1 MDRVISRYNK
11 KRMVEN
17 ISGDW
22 KDKLEN
28 FSKRIQE
35 EENMTQ
41 LVLDLNPSPV
51 DGCGE
56 GSWSKKWS
64 RKAAREVTMTTRSAG
79 TNTHRHTDNRELTQQ
94 DGREKK
100 MANLV

>member
-1 MDRVISRYNK
+1 MRRHVVSTIYNSFIYTYINLFLANGLARKTKNSSTELLVIIIIKK

-35 EENMTQ
+35 EENMT
-41 LVLDLNPSPV
+41 
-51 DGCGE
+51 
-56 GSWSKKWS
+56 
-64 RKAAREVTMTTRSAG
+64 
-79 TNTHRHTDNRELTQQ
+79 
-94 DGREKK
+94 
-100 MANLV
+100 

>member
-1 MDRVISRYNK
+1 MRRHVVSTIYNNFIYMYIHLFLANGLARKTKNSSTELLVIIIK

-35 EENMTQ
+35 EENMT
-41 LVLDLNPSPV
+41 
-51 DGCGE
+51 
-56 GSWSKKWS
+56 
-64 RKAAREVTMTTRSAG
+64 
-79 TNTHRHTDNRELTQQ
+79 
-94 DGREKK
+94 
-100 MANLV
+100 

>member
-1 MDRVISRYNK
+1 MSIIYNNFYLYVYKFISCKRTCKENKKFIHRVISHYNK

-35 EENMTQ
+35 EENMT
-41 LVLDLNPSPV
+41 
-51 DGCGE
+51 
-56 GSWSKKWS
+56 
-64 RKAAREVTMTTRSAG
+64 
-79 TNTHRHTDNRELTQQ
+79 
-94 DGREKK
+94 
-100 MANLV
+100 

>member
-1 MDRVISRYNK
+1 MRRHVVSTIYNNFIHMYINLFLANGLANKKFIHRVISHYNK

-35 EENMTQ
+35 EENMT
-41 LVLDLNPSPV
+41 
-51 DGCGE
+51 
-56 GSWSKKWS
+56 
-64 RKAAREVTMTTRSAG
+64 
-79 TNTHRHTDNRELTQQ
+79 
-94 DGREKK
+94 
-100 MANLV
+100 

>member
-1 MDRVISRYNK
+1 MSCKRTCKENKKFIHRVISHYNK

-35 EENMTQ
+35 EENMT
-41 LVLDLNPSPV
+41 
-51 DGCGE
+51 
-56 GSWSKKWS
+56 
-64 RKAAREVTMTTRSAG
+64 
-79 TNTHRHTDNRELTQQ
+79 
-94 DGREKK
+94 
-100 MANLV
+100 

>member
-1 MDRVISRYNK
+1 MRRHAVCTMYNNFIYRYNKFFLKNMSCKRTCKENKKFIHRVISHYNK

-35 EENMTQ
+35 EENMT
-41 LVLDLNPSPV
+41 
-51 DGCGE
+51 
-56 GSWSKKWS
+56 
-64 RKAAREVTMTTRSAG
+64 
-79 TNTHRHTDNRELTQQ
+79 
-94 DGREKK
+94 
-100 MANLV
+100 